1 MVLSKSHM
9 DVSHFDVTNSDD
21 DDDDVTAM
29 DVSGGESD
37 VRDGGGGGG
46 GHAASS
52 AVTDRLLP
60 EQRWLLRQLPQLAQF
75 SSFRQQVCDALRKV
89 INAGSL
95 CVMRHSRALLAV
107 FKAKVE

>member
-29 DVSGGESD
+29 DVSGAESD
-37 VRDGGGGGG
+37 VRDGSGVG

-89 INAGSL
+89 INASNL
-95 CVMRHSRALLAV
+95 CVLHHARALLAV
-107 FKAKVE
+107 LKGKLE

>member
-29 DVSGGESD
+29 DLSGGESD
-37 VRDGGGGGG
+37 VRDGGGGA
-46 GHAASS
+46 HAASS

-75 SSFRQQVCDALRKV
+75 STFRQQVCDALRKV
-89 INAGSL
+89 INAGNF

-107 FKAKVE
+107 FKAKLE

>member
-29 DVSGGESD
+29 DVSGAESD
-37 VRDGGGGGG
+37 VRDGSGVG

-89 INAGSL
+89 ISSANF

-107 FKAKVE
+107 FKAKLE